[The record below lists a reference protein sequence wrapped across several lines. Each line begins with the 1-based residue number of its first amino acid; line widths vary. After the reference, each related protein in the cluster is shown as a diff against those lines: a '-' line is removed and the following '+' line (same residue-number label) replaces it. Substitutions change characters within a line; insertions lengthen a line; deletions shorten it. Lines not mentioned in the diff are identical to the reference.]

1 VYLLHRHSQV
11 ARRQALVGLVLLTLV
26 SFLVF
31 LPLLRYA
38 QENPDMFG
46 YRAFTRLGTV
56 ERPLPGPAGQ
66 IFLQN
71 TWKAVTMFG
80 WDDGEIWPVSVTHR
94 PALDVVSAALFYL
107 GAGLLLLRYLRRRH
121 WLDLFLLLSVPL
133 LMMPSILS
141 LAFPSENPALN
152 RAAGALVPVFLIV
165 GLSLDG
171 LMTAIQS
178 GLGRVWGNRLAWSL
192 ALVLGVY
199 ACRQNYD
206 LVFNQ
211 YQSVYAASSWNT
223 SEMGA
228 VIRDFAASVGSPD
241 TAYVAAFPYWVDTRL
256 VGINAGYPRTD
267 YAIWPDHFQDT
278 KADPRAKLFLVK
290 PEDTA
295 GLDSLR
301 QLYPQGV
308 STTYVSKVQD
318 HDFLLFFVPAGP

>member
-1 VYLLHRHSQV
+1 V
-11 ARRQALVGLVLLTLV
+11 
-26 SFLVF
+26 
-31 LPLLRYA
+31 
-38 QENPDMFG
+38 
-46 YRAFTRLGTV
+46 
-56 ERPLPGPAGQ
+56 
-66 IFLQN
+66 
-71 TWKAVTMFG
+71 
-80 WDDGEIWPVSVTHR
+80 
-94 PALDVVSAALFYL
+94 
-107 GAGLLLLRYLRRRH
+107 GLLLLRYIRH
-121 WLDLFLLLSVPL
+121 RNWLDLFLVLSVPL

-178 GLGRVWGNRLAWSL
+178 NLGRLWGNRLAWSL
-192 ALVLGVY
+192 ALVLGVF

-211 YQSVYAASSWNT
+211 YQSMYAASSWNT

-228 VIRDFAASVGSPD
+228 VIHDFAASVGSPD
-241 TAYVAAFPYWVDTRL
+241 TAYVAAFPYWVDTRV

-278 KADPRAKLFLVK
+278 KTDPRAKLFLVK

-295 GLDSLR
+295 GLDALR
-301 QLYPQGV
+301 QLYPQGMA
-308 STTYVSKVQD
+308 TTYVSKVKD
-318 HDFLLFFVPAGP
+318 HDFILFFVPPSLP